1 MQPLAAA
8 QSTANPHCCCVPK
21 LHLFSLSIGRR
32 HCRHSASLMS
42 ASAPSSSA
50 TYPADHP
57 RVLIPE
63 LCRQFYDLKWVTGT
77 GGGMAMVYE
86 GDYYLAPTGV
96 QKERMQSDDL
106 FVLRD
111 PRPHEL
117 TAVTPFP
124 LLPNRPM
131 LTVASPP
138 AARRFG
144 PSQCTPL
151 FFEAFTQRGAQCC
164 IHTHSQAAML
174 VTLLCDREF
183 RITHQEMIKGIRVG
197 STTANLRYF
206 DELLVPVIDNTPEE
220 SDLTQRLAAALSDYP
235 DTNAVLVRRH
245 GVYVWGESWQ
255 KAKTMCECY
264 DYLFEVAVEMHK
276 LGLDCSQP
284 PADSPYI
291 AQMKRYDSKNTRGH
305 SEVEASTGKT
315 IVNGVQH

>member
-1 MQPLAAA
+1 MSDPAAS
-8 QSTANPHCCCVPK
+8 STT
-21 LHLFSLSIGRR
+21 
-32 HCRHSASLMS
+32 AS
-42 ASAPSSSA
+42 
-50 TYPADHP
+50 YPAEHP

-96 QKERMQSDDL
+96 QKERMHFDDL

-111 PRPHEL
+111 PSTPEQHSL
-117 TAVTPFP
+117 VTPFP
-124 LLPNRPM
+124 LLPGRPI

-138 AARRFG
+138 AERRYG

-151 FFEAFTQRGAQCC
+151 FFEAFTQRRAQAC

-174 VTLLCDREF
+174 ATLLFDREF

-197 STTANLRYF
+197 SSQANLRYF
-206 DELLVPVIDNTPEE
+206 DELVVPIVDNTPEE
-220 SDLTQRLAAALSDYP
+220 KDLTARLAQALVDYP

-276 LGLDCSQP
+276 LGVDCSLP

-291 AQMKRYDSKNTRGH
+291 GEMRRYDNKNVHGH
-305 SEVEASTGKT
+305 SEVEVSSSKAGGAGQS
-315 IVNGVQH
+315 NGVQHKRSRPS